1 MSRLLH
7 DDRVL
12 EGGGAAEAG
21 GEGGRLAGGIAGRGV
36 WGRELGGRRCRWGR
50 CHGSSVGLVFRSR
63 KEVGLLSRAGVKGKA
78 FQVKFWHERTFR
90 KTFVKCCV
98 CVCVCVCVY
107 V

>member
-21 GEGGRLAGGIAGRGV
+21 GKGGRLAGGVAGRGV

-63 KEVGLLSRAGVKGKA
+63 KEVRLLSRAEVK
-78 FQVKFWHERTFR
+78 ERLSKLNFGMR
-90 KTFVKCCV
+90 GHSAKLS
-98 CVCVCVCVY
+98 
-107 V
+107 